1 MRNTASPLFKGA
13 LVCDEN
19 FSITFWKKKQ
29 LQLNKNQW
37 AVGFTILEASKLIM
51 QKLYY
56 ETIQPRFGIDNVEVL
71 MSDTDSFLL
80 KLRTNL
86 SGDECVQ
93 QMYDVMDTSNYPP
106 SHPLYSRDKEKALG
120 FLKDEVPNKKILS
133 FVGLK
138 SKTYAIQVEG
148 GKTEVKAK
156 GIPHHAKKKIPMEAM
171 RQCLYKVSSFSS
183 QFNTLRA
190 KDHVNSLVQ
199 SSRIA
204 FSSFDDK
211 RYALCTQHSV
221 PYGSVLIP
229 TDGSNYCCFCY
240 ELQKLPQPLAQP
252 PLPPPPP
259 PGFHHLWTQQQ
270 HQQQQQQQQQQQ
282 HRQVN
287 ATVDS
292 VSQFFQNYLSS
303 NQQFDFHC

>member
-1 MRNTASPLFKGA
+1 MRNTASPLFKGS
-13 LVCDEN
+13 LICDEN

-37 AVGFTILEASKLIM
+37 AVGFAILEASKLIM

-56 ETIQPRFGIDNVEVL
+56 ETIQPRFGIENVEVL

-80 KLRTNL
+80 KLRTHL
-86 SGDECVQ
+86 SEDECVQ
-93 QMYDVMDTSNYPP
+93 QLHDIMDTSNYPS
-106 SHPLYSRDKEKALG
+106 SHPLYSREREKALG
-120 FLKDEVPNKKILS
+120 FLKDEVPTKKILS

-138 SKTYAIQVEG
+138 SKTYAIQIEG

-156 GIPHHAKKKIPMEAM
+156 GIPHHAKKQIPIEAM

-183 QFNTLRA
+183 QFNALRA
-190 KDHVNSLVQ
+190 KDHVNALVQ

-211 RYALCTQHSV
+211 RYALCAQHSV

-229 TDGSNYCCFCY
+229 AEGSNYCCFCY
-240 ELQKLPQPLAQP
+240 ELQRNPQPLAH
-252 PLPPPPP
+252 PLPPPGYQP
-259 PGFHHLWTQQQ
+259 WNQQQ
-270 HQQQQQQQQQQQ
+270 QLQQQQQQQQ
-282 HRQVN
+282 RQAS
-287 ATVDS
+287 ATMDS
-292 VSQFFQNYLSS
+292 VSQFFQNYLGGH
-303 NQQFDFHC
+303 QHFDFC